1 MKNIYLFS
9 LLLISCYF
17 LQAQNFASP
26 DASWVFSFNGA
37 WSTGVTQVVYEKDTL
52 INNRSCRKF
61 LRQYTRNN
69 STVPLLDYP
78 IYFYVENGKVEF
90 STDAIHFDLL
100 YNFRG
105 QFEQK
110 WKIYHRIRGNTI
122 DSVEAKIEA
131 VYTTPINGVNL
142 RSMAMRFTG
151 LGRRQYQY
159 VDVVHEEIGPTLDFF
174 LPWDRYYRTVDGGEG
189 GALRCFHNNNLGL
202 VQFDSAMHNMNYV
215 YDCQQIVSI
224 SDLKVPSF
232 DLKTY
237 PNPVSQRLFI
247 ENNENQS
254 LEFELFDLL
263 GREVLSHSLS
273 PGKNEWDISSLTA
286 GVYSLKV
293 NGWLFQRI
301 LIN

>member
-1 MKNIYLFS
+1 MKKIYLFS
-9 LLLISCYF
+9 LLFLSGYF

-26 DASWVFSFNGA
+26 DASWVFSFNGT
-37 WSTGVTQVVYEKDTL
+37 WSTGITQVVYEKDTL
-52 INNRSCRKF
+52 IDNRSCRKF
-61 LRQYTRNN
+61 LRQYTREN
-69 STVPLLDYP
+69 TTGPLLDYP

-110 WKIYHRIRGNTI
+110 WKIYRRIRGTLV
-122 DSVEAKIEA
+122 DSLEAKIEA
-131 VYTTPINGVNL
+131 VYTTQINGINL
-142 RSMAMRFTG
+142 RTQSMRFTG

-159 VDVVHEEIGPTLDFF
+159 VDVVYEEIGPTMDFF
-174 LPWDRYYRTVDGGEG
+174 LPWDRYDRTRDGGEG
-189 GALRCFHNNNLGL
+189 GPLRCFHNNNVGL
-202 VQFDSAMHNMNYV
+202 VQFDSAIHNMNYV
-215 YDCQQIVSI
+215 YDCEQIVSI
-224 SDLKVPSF
+224 SDVKVPSY

-237 PNPVSQRLFI
+237 PNPVSQHLFI

-254 LEFELFDLL
+254 LKFELIDLL
-263 GREVLSHSLS
+263 GREVLTRKLS
-273 PGKNEWDISSLTA
+273 PGKNEWDVSSLMP

-301 LIN
+301 LIS